1 MAIAFNCPHCLF
13 AYRLKDEFGGKQAK
27 CKNPECRQLITIPK
41 AITIAEDAK
50 LSEAEAEAA
59 ALAALADE
67 AAVATETRPTE
78 AEAEA
83 GPAAPAGGKTI
94 AMTCQFCDHKWRE
107 PWSKAGKNT
116 LCPNP
121 ECRQRVKVP
130 EPKEDVPTDWKQA
143 KSKLPTL
150 AKQNYEKLEGVQ
162 DAGDLKMVSGV
173 SLKQADATGEEY
185 EPRPLKQKV
194 MFVML
199 GVGLL
204 ATVVGGIWYFTNRR
218 TAVNEEQ
225 LMADAQKELADT
237 RKEWAA
243 VADKK
248 DPKAEWAAADGGL
261 TSAVLNLAAAEYAL
275 RFNDTKKTKEA
286 HELLGKA
293 INELRSAAGPA
304 RDYVAAELAFATLA
318 FGGTD
323 EEAKDQVRYAW
334 VPTAES
340 ARLPRMGE
348 QNRTVHGELRTVL
361 GLLAP
366 ADFDLKIAVAR
377 RLTRDLAKRGHAGV
391 AADLIPQALFTD
403 PQKNEARAV
412 VALEIHR
419 TDPTSPLP
427 RTIADDLK
435 RQFASG
441 VSGVPHPA
449 SAHALFAATGVEK
462 PPQVVTPPPPGGYV
476 VSSDSRFAYTAAL
489 LLEGKTAEA
498 VALAQRPPAR
508 LWDHQVKALALCA
521 DWSAD
526 PGPALDAAQAVL
538 SKTPKA
544 TGATAHHVVRLA
556 QVAAEKGRH
565 DLAKVFADS
574 LGDAGL
580 KAWAAGEAARL
591 RSAAAPKEKA
601 ADSWVEV
608 PESPRDVKAGHAWGR
623 LWVARHNARLSHERD
638 AEKEATKGWPQP
650 VHPFALAGI
659 ALGLQDQ

>member
-130 EPKEDVPTDWKQA
+130 EPKEHVPTDWKQA

-286 HELLGKA
+286 HELPSTNCGPRPARPATTSPPSWRSRRWPSAARTRKRRT
-293 INELRSAAGPA
+293 RSATRGCRRPNRPA
-304 RDYVAAELAFATLA
+304 SP
-318 FGGTD
+318 
-323 EEAKDQVRYAW
+323 AW
-334 VPTAES
+334 ASRTGRSTAS
-340 ARLPRMGE
+340 CAPSWGSSPR
-348 QNRTVHGELRTVL
+348 
-361 GLLAP
+361 
-366 ADFDLKIAVAR
+366 
-377 RLTRDLAKRGHAGV
+377 
-391 AADLIPQALFTD
+391 
-403 PQKNEARAV
+403 
-412 VALEIHR
+412 
-419 TDPTSPLP
+419 PTS
-427 RTIADDLK
+427 T
-435 RQFASG
+435 
-441 VSGVPHPA
+441 
-449 SAHALFAATGVEK
+449 
-462 PPQVVTPPPPGGYV
+462 
-476 VSSDSRFAYTAAL
+476 
-489 LLEGKTAEA
+489 
-498 VALAQRPPAR
+498 
-508 LWDHQVKALALCA
+508 
-521 DWSAD
+521 
-526 PGPALDAAQAVL
+526 
-538 SKTPKA
+538 
-544 TGATAHHVVRLA
+544 
-556 QVAAEKGRH
+556 
-565 DLAKVFADS
+565 
-574 LGDAGL
+574 
-580 KAWAAGEAARL
+580 
-591 RSAAAPKEKA
+591 
-601 ADSWVEV
+601 
-608 PESPRDVKAGHAWGR
+608 
-623 LWVARHNARLSHERD
+623 
-638 AEKEATKGWPQP
+638 
-650 VHPFALAGI
+650 
-659 ALGLQDQ
+659 